1 MKDTT
6 VKFAVITGA
15 SKGIG
20 FSVFRELT
28 KRGWQVAG
36 LSRTQGNL
44 PRENWIQ
51 CDVTESESVR
61 NALREALKKSEGRLD
76 ALILNAGM
84 GIAGALE
91 FTSEEDYRR
100 QIEVNLTGTA
110 YCAREGAAV
119 MRRNGG
125 GKMIF
130 ISSLAAIFPLPFQS
144 FYSAGKAAV
153 NALSDALG
161 IELKPFGIRTC
172 TVMLNDVRTEFTD
185 NRIKNFEGDDIYM
198 GRIEESV
205 AKMEESERKGM
216 HPEKVA
222 SAVCSLLR
230 RKHMPSHK
238 IVGAGNQILGILYR
252 VLPADAMLWI
262 LGKIYG

>member
-28 KRGWQVAG
+28 KRGWHVAG

-61 NALREALKKSEGRLD
+61 NAFREALKKSEGRLD

-125 GKMIF
+125 GKIIF
-130 ISSLAAIFPLPFQS
+130 ISSLAAKFLLPFQS

-153 NALSDALG
+153 NALRRYGVHTDFIVRGGNRVGIYYLESGSAMRPSKVIYDRADSAIAKANSSDFDFDAIMEGADWFHFSG
-161 IELKPFGIRTC
+161 ITPAISDSAAELTLI
-172 TVMLNDVRTEFTD
+172 
-185 NRIKNFEGDDIYM
+185 
-198 GRIEESV
+198 
-205 AKMEESERKGM
+205 A
-216 HPEKVA
+216 
-222 SAVCSLLR
+222 
-230 RKHMPSHK
+230 
-238 IVGAGNQILGILYR
+238 
-252 VLPADAMLWI
+252 
-262 LGKIYG
+262 